1 MKWRLLMLGVGLLLA
16 WSAPAGAD
24 NAQLM
29 QLIEILHKKGTLNQE
44 EYRMLVGAAQEASAS
59 RPLAASGEK
68 PAPPAP
74 VAKTEAAAGEGL
86 QLTSA
91 DGGLEVKVGGRLQV
105 DTGLYGSDVAD
116 NASGTELRRA
126 RLDVSGR
133 FEKDWKFK
141 LSYDFADN
149 AVEDKSAYLAYEGWK
164 GWSVK
169 AGLYGMPLGLAEA
182 TGSLYGIFIE
192 EPMIV
197 SAFKLDERI
206 GLGAETWGERWSAQL
221 ALFGEN
227 AAANVVDDESHGV
240 AARATWAPVLDK
252 TRVLHLGGSLVYQ
265 SPESVNEG
273 NNDRNGNG
281 IRNENVRTTRF
292 RSRPEAHVNM
302 GRFVDT
308 GAIYNVDALYTAG
321 LEMAGVW
328 GALSM
333 EAETMRTW
341 VARSSGGQPDLGFGG
356 YYASLGWFLT
366 GESRNYEVKSG
377 AFGRIKPF
385 RNFDWQQ
392 GGRGAWEVATRY
404 SVLDLN
410 DENVRGGEERNLT
423 FGLNWYL
430 NPRLR
435 IMANYVLVDT
445 TAAEDPKLFQTRL
458 QFDF

>member
-1 MKWRLLMLGVGLLLA
+1 MKWRFRLLWIGLLLT

-24 NAQLM
+24 NSRLM

-44 EYRMLVGAAQEASAS
+44 EYRMLVGAAQESAA
-59 RPLAASGEK
+59 PQPVAASGEK
-68 PAPPAP
+68 PAPPTPVAP
-74 VAKTEAAAGEGL
+74 VQAPSGKGL
-86 QLTSA
+86 QMTSA

-105 DTGLYGSDVAD
+105 DTGLYGSDVTD

-141 LSYDFADN
+141 FAYDFADN
-149 AVEDKSAYLAYEGWK
+149 GVEDKSAYIGYEGWQ
-164 GWSVK
+164 GWSIK
-169 AGLYGMPLGLAEA
+169 AGLYGMPLGLSEA
-182 TGSLYGIFIE
+182 TGSLYGIFME

-206 GLGAETWGERWSAQL
+206 GLGMETWGERWSAQL

-227 AAANVVDDESHGV
+227 AAANGVDDESHG
-240 AARATWAPVLDK
+240 AAVRATWAPVLDK
-252 TRVLHLGGSLVYQ
+252 TRVLHLGGSLVHLT
-265 SPESVNEG
+265 PESVNEG

-281 IRNENVRTTRF
+281 IRNENVRTSRF

-302 GRFVDT
+302 GRLVDT
-308 GAIYNVDALYTAG
+308 GAIFNVDAIHTVG

-328 GALSM
+328 GPVAM
-333 EAETMRTW
+333 EGETMRTW

-356 YYASLGWFLT
+356 YYGALSWFLT

-377 AFGRIKPF
+377 SFGRVAPF
-385 RNFDWQQ
+385 RNFDWKQ
-392 GGRGAWEVATRY
+392 GGRGAWEVAVRY

-445 TAAEDPKLFQTRL
+445 TVAEDPKLFQTRL